1 MLKTSH
7 GLEYLTD
14 MLLNNIVMIL
24 MNPILYVFVGLIALL
39 VLKRRHKLL
48 IFSLILY
55 LYVISIP
62 YTTNQFFARYWR
74 VNDTYDPSVT
84 YDAVVVM
91 AGVTDAN
98 LHVAGN
104 FPFYVPENHVF
115 YTNGIERI
123 WAGIYFVKK
132 GFAKKLLFGQWKV
145 KTYNEAEGV
154 RRYALS
160 LGLKEHQIDIYA
172 TVNRTIDEAK
182 GVKALNDKQP
192 IKRLLLITSESHMRR
207 ALAMFKKQGINPDVF
222 STNRHGTH
230 ADFFSFLP
238 KASAL
243 EHSWHSF
250 YELGGYAFYCLTGEL

>member
-1 MLKTSH
+1 M
-7 GLEYLTD
+7 TD
-14 MLLNNIVMIL
+14 MFLNNIAMLLITPL
-24 MNPILYVFVGLIALL
+24 LYVFVGLVALL
-39 VLKRRHKLL
+39 VLKRRYKLL
-48 IFSLILY
+48 IVSLILY

-62 YTTNQFFARYWR
+62 YTPNQFFANYWR
-74 VNDTYDPSVT
+74 VPDTYDPSVT

-104 FPFYVPENHVF
+104 FPFYVPQNHVF

-160 LGLKEHQIDIYA
+160 LGLKEHQIDLYA

-182 GVKALNDKQP
+182 GIKALNDKQP

-207 ALAMFKKQGINPDVF
+207 ALAMFSKQGLNPDVF
-222 STNRHGTH
+222 STNRHSTH
-230 ADFFSFLP
+230 VEFSSFLP
-238 KASAL
+238 TASAL
-243 EHSWHSF
+243 EHSWHCF
-250 YELGGYAFYCLTGEL
+250 YELAGYVFYYLAGDL